1 MDNHDGQNNTGS
13 NEKLL
18 PSAPASTSPFP
29 PDVSFGANNEKTN
42 LAAAAAAAAAA
53 RHTELLQAQQAAAM
67 RAAAHGGPP
76 GPPHHGP
83 PGHNSGHMNN
93 GGDGEQTDY
102 DKIQLPHAR
111 TEDISK
117 FGTLLLSAISILLV
131 LVTLP
136 FSLCYCV
143 KVVQEYERAVI
154 FRLGRLKKGGASGPG
169 LFFILPCIDN
179 YRCVD
184 LRTVSYEV
192 PPQEMLSRDSVTV
205 SVDAVCFYKISNP
218 LAAVCNVGN
227 YTHSTNLLVATS
239 LRNVLGTKT
248 LAEILSERET
258 ICHVMEHIL
267 DEATRPWGVKVERV
281 EIKDV
286 RVPVQLQR
294 AMAAEAEAARE
305 ARAKVVAAEGEQ
317 KASTHL
323 KEAALVLEE
332 SKSALQLR
340 YLQTLN
346 AISTEQSSTIVFPF
360 PIDSLSLS
368 MGVGKEKNKKE

>member
-1 MDNHDGQNNTGS
+1 MNSDGNQLAAGS

-18 PSAPASTSPFP
+18 PSAPTSASPYP
-29 PDVSFGANNEKTN
+29 PDIDLDKPTIAEVRMARQQKNMAPPDDAQNNYEI
-42 LAAAAAAAAAA
+42 
-53 RHTELLQAQQAAAM
+53 QAV
-67 RAAAHGGPP
+67 
-76 GPPHHGP
+76 
-83 PGHNSGHMNN
+83 
-93 GGDGEQTDY
+93 TT
-102 DKIQLPHAR
+102 LPHTR
-111 TEDISK
+111 TEDISR
-117 FGTLLLSAISILLV
+117 FGTMLLSGISLLLV

-154 FRLGRLKKGGASGPG
+154 FRLGRRAGRPAQAFSS
-169 LFFILPCIDN
+169 
-179 YRCVD
+179 
-184 LRTVSYEV
+184 SY
-192 PPQEMLSRDSVTV
+192 PALIT
-205 SVDAVCFYKISNP
+205 I
-218 LAAVCNVGN
+218 GN

-317 KASTHL
+317 KASKHL

-332 SKSALQLR
+332 STSALQLR

-368 MGVGKEKNKKE
+368 MGVGKDKKHK